1 MGHFLPF
8 DPPNYTKD
16 QNFEKLKKNAQR
28 YYHFTLVYHKQRSYD
43 ISFLRHQARQTNF
56 FVILGYFLFFNSPPP
71 TKQKIKY
78 LKKCALL
85 PPPQPPHPHPPL
97 TTENFEKSKKIP
109 TDIII
114 LHKSTIYNN
123 HMIHGSWDINC
134 NRFFLGH
141 FLPFYPPNSLNNENI
156 EKKTLRYH
164 HFTQVHQKSWS

>member
-85 PPPQPPHPHPPL
+85 PPPPPPK
-97 TTENFEKSKKIP
+97 KSKFQKNKKKHLEVLSFYTCVP
-109 TDIII
+109 QMTII
-114 LHKSTIYNN
+114 K
-123 HMIHGSWDINC
+123 WDKVQRTN
-134 NRFFLGH
+134 FFVILGH
-141 FLPFYPPNSLNNENI
+141 FLPFYPHNNPENQNF
-156 EKKTLRYH
+156 EKNFKKILQILSYYMW
-164 HFTQVHQKSWS
+164 VP

>member
-85 PPPQPPHPHPPL
+85 PPSTPSPFQQPKKMKIL
-97 TTENFEKSKKIP
+97 KKWKKS
-109 TDIII
+109 
-114 LHKSTIYNN
+114 
-123 HMIHGSWDINC
+123 WRC
-134 NRFFLGH
+134 
-141 FLPFYPPNSLNNENI
+141 
-156 EKKTLRYH
+156 H
-164 HFTQVHQKSWS
+164 HFTQVHQKSWPYDTLFLKYNTWQM